1 MSKKGDKTKRK
12 LGMGLSSLLVK
23 DDALSSIVKNS
34 SRQAK
39 KTESG
44 GLKKNI
50 KKFELKINATSNQTQ
65 AETHLLIPGTFQP
78 RKIFNVSEI
87 EELAESIKQNGILQP
102 ILVRPS
108 KKNRKMFEIIA
119 GERRWRAA
127 QVASLHEVPVI
138 VRNFDDKTSLGVAMV
153 ENLQRSDLNI
163 IEEAEGYRMLMN
175 KFDYTQEKLS
185 IHLGKSRSHIAN
197 LLRLLTIPDKI
208 KNNLVDGKISYAHV
222 RTILTLSEEQAIEVT
237 DEIMQ
242 KDLSVR
248 VTENLVRKLKN
259 KNISFEKARY
269 EDPNI
274 LALQKE
280 LTQLL
285 GLKVIVKNNLKN
297 KGSLSIFYES
307 LDQLEPIID
316 KLKWRPK

>member
-1 MSKKGDKTKRK
+1 
-12 LGMGLSSLLVK
+12 
-23 DDALSSIVKNS
+23 
-34 SRQAK
+34 
-39 KTESG
+39 
-44 GLKKNI
+44 
-50 KKFELKINATSNQTQ
+50 
-65 AETHLLIPGTFQP
+65 
-78 RKIFNVSEI
+78 
-87 EELAESIKQNGILQP
+87 
-102 ILVRPS
+102 
-108 KKNRKMFEIIA
+108 MFEIIA